1 MALFLLIYNFEK
13 YEKQIIKIA
22 NGMNVKFAKSMDFE
36 KGLSGISYFLLIL
49 YQKTG
54 NKKYLYWA
62 DEQLKTCELFVKNK
76 KLYNFFILKY

>member
-1 MALFLLIYNFEK
+1 
-13 YEKQIIKIA
+13 
-22 NGMNVKFAKSMDFE
+22 MNVKFAKSMDFE

-62 DEQLKTCELFVKNK
+62 DEQLKLASYLLKIK
-76 KLYNFFILKY
+76 SYIIFILQDMKKAF